1 MSVNRI
7 GQIHITVQDIE
18 GTVEFYRDVLG
29 LTHLFDVPAQ
39 QMSFF
44 QVAETRLYL
53 GTSTSPD
60 FQSSPILYLE
70 VDDIDAEHSR
80 LRDLG
85 VEFMSEPSVA
95 HRDENGELWLS
106 FFRTPEGLPT
116 ALMETRAPT
125 G

>member
-1 MSVNRI
+1 MSINRI

-18 GTVEFYRDVLG
+18 GAVAFYRDVVG

-44 QVAETRLYL
+44 QLGETRLYL
-53 GTSTSPD
+53 GRSSSPE
-60 FQSSPILYLE
+60 FQSNPILYLE
-70 VDDIDAEHSR
+70 VDDIDAEHGR
-80 LRDLG
+80 LRKLG
-85 VEFMSEPSVA
+85 VEFMSEPSIA

-116 ALMETRAPT
+116 ALMETKAT
-125 G
+125 AG